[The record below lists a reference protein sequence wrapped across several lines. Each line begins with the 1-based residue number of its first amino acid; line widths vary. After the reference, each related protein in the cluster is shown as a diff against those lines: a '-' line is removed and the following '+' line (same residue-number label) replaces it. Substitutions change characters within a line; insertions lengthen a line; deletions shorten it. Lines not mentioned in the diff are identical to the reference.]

1 MLIWEA
7 DRAVCREFQSI
18 FVLLR
23 IKERKTTSLNCTPC
37 TTILRQV
44 VLSLRTQLDF
54 SLRGLVSLYTWKGLG
69 EALLTVQ
76 MGKPGLGA
84 QGSGSCLGSPWC
96 SETRILG
103 QVTNL

>member
-1 MLIWEA
+1 MLIWKA
-7 DRAVCREFQSI
+7 DRAVCRELQYI

-37 TTILRQV
+37 TTVLRQV

-69 EALLTVQ
+69 EALLSRWENQDLVP
-76 MGKPGLGA
+76 KDPGL
-84 QGSGSCLGSPWC
+84 SLCSPRC